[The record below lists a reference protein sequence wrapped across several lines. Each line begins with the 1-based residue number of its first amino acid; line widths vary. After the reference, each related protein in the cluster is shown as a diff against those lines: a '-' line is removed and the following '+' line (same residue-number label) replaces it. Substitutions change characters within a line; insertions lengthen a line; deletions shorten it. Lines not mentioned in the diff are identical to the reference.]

1 MGNAV
6 NPIVLESIIM
16 GAIFH
21 NYKTL
26 LQISKEENDKINE
39 NLIKERKTS
48 LTENKPQEKFYLIE
62 LAKSGMAL

>member
-21 NYKTL
+21 NHKTV
-26 LQISKEENDKINE
+26 LQISKEDDKINE

-48 LTENKPQEKFYLIE
+48 LTENKPQEKFY
-62 LAKSGMAL
+62 